1 MISSMFIA
9 LVLSLLCLGGSEA
22 FNSIMGLVTGAV
34 GLTYAL
40 SIGCLLWR
48 KLFGAPLPPARWS
61 LGRFGVAI
69 NMFSFLYE
77 ILTVVISFFPLFAKV
92 NAQTMNWGELLP
104 MTSVTR
110 DGLLTLTFQALPCS
124 VESLSSAP
132 SITSSMVARSITVPW
147 CS

>member
-1 MISSMFIA
+1 MFIA

-48 KLFGAPLPPARWS
+48 KLFGAPLPPARWN
-61 LGRFGVAI
+61 LGRFGIAI
-69 NMFSFLYE
+69 NSFSFLYE

-92 NAQTMNWGELLP
+92 NAQTMNWGEYLRL
-104 MTSVTR
+104 V
-110 DGLLTLTFQALPCS
+110 FALPF
-124 VESLSSAP
+124 P
-132 SITSSMVARSITVPW
+132 ND
-147 CS
+147 